1 MITWKEELGSR
12 SSDLEAETTLRF
24 RFWRG
29 TDELPWN
36 GADGLREMKFLD
48 FGCRGKHD
56 DDDDDDD
63 EGAREWSEGGKVDE
77 AEALLTIDD
86 ECEEIIVNC
95 FSFMHI
101 IWSSDT
107 NTKRYNNAH

>member
-56 DDDDDDD
+56 DDDDDD
-63 EGAREWSEGGKVDE
+63 EGAREWSEDGKVDE
-77 AEALLTIDD
+77 AEALSTIDD

-101 IWSSDT
+101 ICWSDA

>member
-1 MITWKEELGSR
+1 
-12 SSDLEAETTLRF
+12 
-24 RFWRG
+24 
-29 TDELPWN
+29 
-36 GADGLREMKFLD
+36 MKFLD
-48 FGCRGKHD
+48 FGCRGKD

-63 EGAREWSEGGKVDE
+63 EGAREWSEDGKVDE
-77 AEALLTIDD
+77 AEALLIADD

-101 IWSSDT
+101 ICSSVT